1 MKIATMATG
10 GIGGYLAVK
19 LSDAGFKVATIARG
33 AHLAAIKENGLILD
47 GPNGYEKANPWL
59 ATKNPSD
66 IGEVDVIIFGVKCGT
81 LEAAAEACKPMHKKE
96 TIVVPFLN
104 GVETVDRL
112 CKILPKENI
121 ANGVAR
127 VSTTIKAPGI
137 IKQTGDF
144 RTFIFAECDNR
155 QSNRITAFQKAITK
169 AGAFAPVTSD
179 IDKEMWSKFIVFSAI
194 SGATA
199 AGRCTLGQVIKS
211 TSLSKVFQKIIS
223 ETTAT
228 ARAYGINLSSSIE
241 QDIWA
246 LVNELPPDVRASTAV
261 DLEKGLPLEVDWIS
275 GAVTRLAKAKGL
287 EAPTNETIHG
297 LLSPYKDGL

>member
-1 MKIATMATG
+1 MATG

-19 LSDAGFKVATIARG
+19 LSNAGFKVATIARG
-33 AHLAAIKENGLILD
+33 THLAAIKEDGLILD

-59 ATKNPSD
+59 ATDSPSD
-66 IGEVDVIIFGVKCGT
+66 IGAVDVIIFGVKCGA
-81 LEAAAEACKPMHKKE
+81 LEAAAEACKPMLKKE

-112 CKILPKENI
+112 CKILPKANI

-155 QSNRITAFQKAITK
+155 PSNRITALQEAITK

-241 QDIWA
+241 QDIWE
-246 LVNELPPDVRASTAV
+246 LVNKLPPDVRASTAV

>member
-19 LSDAGFKVATIARG
+19 LSNAGFKVATIARG
-33 AHLAAIKENGLILD
+33 DHLTAINENGLILD

-59 ATKNPSD
+59 ATDSPSD
-66 IGEVDVIIFGVKCGT
+66 IGAVDVIIFGVKCGA
-81 LEAAAEACKPMHKKE
+81 LEAAAEACKPMLKKE

-112 CKILPKENI
+112 CKILPKANI

-127 VSTTIKAPGI
+127 VSTTIKEPGI

-144 RTFIFAECDNR
+144 QTFIFAECDNR
-155 QSNRITAFQKAITK
+155 PSNRITALQEAITK

-194 SGATA
+194 SGVTA
-199 AGRCTLGQVIKS
+199 AGRCTIGQVIKS

-241 QDIWA
+241 QDIWE
-246 LVNELPPDVRASTAV
+246 LVNKLPPDVRASTAV

-275 GAVTRLAKAKGL
+275 GAVTRLAKAKGI

>member
-19 LSDAGFKVATIARG
+19 LSNAGFKVATIARG
-33 AHLAAIKENGLILD
+33 DHLTAINENGLILD

-59 ATKNPSD
+59 ATDSPSD
-66 IGEVDVIIFGVKCGT
+66 IGAVDVIIFGVKCGA
-81 LEAAAEACKPMHKKE
+81 LEAAAEACKPMLKKE

-104 GVETVDRL
+104 GVETVERL
-112 CKILPKENI
+112 CKILPNENI
-121 ANGVAR
+121 ANGVAK

-155 QSNRITAFQKAITK
+155 PSNRIKALQKAITK
-169 AGAFAPVTSD
+169 AGAFAPATID

-246 LVNELPPDVRASTAV
+246 RANELPSDVRASTAV

>member
-19 LSDAGFKVATIARG
+19 LSNVGFKVATIARG
-33 AHLAAIKENGLILD
+33 AHLAAIKENGLVLD

-59 ATKNPSD
+59 ATEHPYD
-66 IGEVDVIIFGVKCGT
+66 IGAVDAIIFGVKCGA
-81 LEAAAEACKPMHKKE
+81 LEAAAEACKPMLKKE

-104 GVETVDRL
+104 GVETIERL
-112 CKILPKENI
+112 RKILPQENI
-121 ANGVAR
+121 ANGVAK

-155 QSNRITAFQKAITK
+155 PSNRIQELQKAITK
-169 AGAFAPVTSD
+169 AGAIAPATID

-199 AGRCTLGQVIKS
+199 AGRCTLGQVIK
-211 TSLSKVFQKIIS
+211 TPSLSKVFQKLIS

-246 LVNELPPDVRASTAV
+246 RANELPSDVRASTAV
-261 DLEKGLPLEVDWIS
+261 DLEKGLPLEIDWIS

-287 EAPTNETIHG
+287 EAPTNATIHG
-297 LLSPYKDGL
+297 LLSPYKNGL